1 MKLVKRIASATLAA
15 GMAATLLA
23 GCGQGGTEGTPESS
37 EAANTYTMFMRSTY
51 VDWLKELKWYDEAE
65 ARTGIHVEYVSGP
78 EVDTDVYSEVD
89 QRIIS
94 GDLTD
99 AVMTKLSQTDVYGP
113 QGVFVDLAPYIE
125 KYAPHLQ
132 EYIDN
137 NPEYKAMVTNENG
150 EIYGLCKETPI
161 FADFIGYRADHF
173 AAAGIDPAS
182 IVTVDDFTKAMETLK
197 AYYGKDNPNYY
208 PLSGRES
215 AVRFAA
221 WFGANS
227 NVTAEEANGIYING
241 HNKDGSVD
249 IKADGAYDMV
259 ATMKDWYDK
268 GLIQP
273 EWVAGTYS
281 EADWE
286 AAMLNGN
293 ASIFYDYYNRAEWF
307 MENGGPDN
315 DPNYQMAV
323 LDFLKD
329 ENGNTMKVPTSTPY
343 NDECVTAIN
352 AECSEEKIKTIL
364 TFIDYFYSEEGM
376 TLANYGVEG
385 ESFEVADDG
394 SKQFIVDYQ
403 TEEAKP
409 AGEKRWSFL
418 SDRLTVCKPVDNEAF
433 YKWNAPLIAEAC
445 DRLLVDENLN
455 VSKALKF
462 TPDQSKELTNL
473 IATVYD
479 AQMSGICQFINGSRE
494 FNESEW
500 KAFQDEMDAMGLAR
514 IEEIELEAYQAMY
527 GA

>member
-173 AAAGIDPAS
+173 AAAGMDPAS